1 MRTSAT
7 YAVSVYVVEVLLD
20 FRAYVNLWCLSESY
34 ERRIL
39 EVLEYATSND
49 DKNLL
54 REMSILACELT
65 RYVVDLAAL
74 VETVSQTAEKLFF
87 SP

>member
-1 MRTSAT
+1 MRTNAT